1 MNEKTAQA
9 VKAVRERIQ
18 RDADVGI
25 VLGSGLG
32 SLVEEFR
39 GVERIGFEEIPNFPI
54 SSVAGHTGEIVAGS
68 FAGGSL
74 LALSGRIH
82 FYEGHPMR
90 RVVFPIKVLAALGVK
105 TLIVTNAAG
114 AINESYTPGDI
125 VIIKDHINMMGD
137 NPLRGAADFVDMT
150 DAYANELREL
160 ALDAASSL
168 GVKALSGVYI
178 GFSGPAYET
187 PAEIR
192 AFRILGGDLVGM
204 STVPEVIQANSL
216 GVKVLGLSM
225 VTNMASGI
233 TGESLTHKEVLD
245 TTEMAAEKYK
255 TLVTEIIQRIRDR
268 EERDR

>member
-1 MNEKTAQA
+1 MNEKVAQA
-9 VKAVRERIQ
+9 VKTVRDRIQ

-39 GVERIGFEEIPNFPI
+39 DVRRIGFGEIPNFPV

-68 FAGGSL
+68 FAGVNL

-82 FYEGHPMR
+82 FYEGYPMR
-90 RVVFPIKVLAALGVK
+90 QVVFPVKVLAELGVE

-114 AINESYTPGDI
+114 GVNESYTPGDI
-125 VIIKDHINMMGD
+125 IIIKDHINMMGD
-137 NPLRGAADFVDMT
+137 NPLRGAPDFVDMA
-150 DAYANELREL
+150 DAYAKELREL
-160 ALDAASSL
+160 ARDAAITL
-168 GVKALSGVYI
+168 GMKPLSGVYI
-178 GFSGPAYET
+178 GISGPAYET

-192 AFRILGGDLVGM
+192 AFRAMGADLVGM

-216 GVKVLGLSM
+216 GLKVLGLSM

-233 TGESLTHKEVLD
+233 TGDSLTHGEVLD
-245 TTEMAAEKYK
+245 TTKKTAEKYK
-255 TLVTEIIQRIRDR
+255 SLVSEIIVRIRDR
-268 EERDR
+268 ET